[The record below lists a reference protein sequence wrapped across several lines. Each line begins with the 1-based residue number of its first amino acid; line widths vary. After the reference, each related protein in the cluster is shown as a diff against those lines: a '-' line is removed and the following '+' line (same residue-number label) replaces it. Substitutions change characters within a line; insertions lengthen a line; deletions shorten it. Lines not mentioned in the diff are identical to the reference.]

1 MKKYKFITS
10 IDARKIV
17 VDDLDNDRATIYWH
31 NGRIEKNAN
40 YRYNAEEYKDS
51 WFDSLDDCC
60 YDRLA
65 EIYYLWEEGYEPY
78 SEYLQAREEE
88 EQVVGYLHGLVQD
101 NPLDEI
107 YKD

>member
-1 MKKYKFITS
+1 MKKYKFITD

-17 VDDLDNDRATIYWH
+17 VDDLDNNRATIYWH

-40 YRYNAEEYKDS
+40 CRYAASEYKDS

-65 EIYYLWEEGYEPY
+65 TLHYLWEEYSEPY
-78 SEYLQAREEE
+78 SEDLQAKEDE
-88 EQVVGYLHGLVQD
+88 EQVVGYLYRLVKD
-101 NPLDEI
+101 NPLEEV

>member
-1 MKKYKFITS
+1 MKKYKFITD
-10 IDARKIV
+10 IYARKIV

-40 YRYNAEEYKDS
+40 CNRYKADEYKDS

-65 EIYYLWEEGYEPY
+65 ILHYLCDEYDEPY
-78 SEYLQAREEE
+78 SYVEEE
-88 EQVVGYLHGLVQD
+88 EKVIGYLHGLVKD
-101 NPLDEI
+101 NPLEEVYD
-107 YKD
+107 D